1 LNLKPGT
8 IANLRKK
15 KKKLLILRLSQNS
28 PLKNSK
34 KGDSMGYTTL
44 RPTSITPKAHELA
57 KKEAKRREDMG
68 VPSSITAVISEA
80 VVDKYGKEKR

>member
-1 LNLKPGT
+1 
-8 IANLRKK
+8 
-15 KKKLLILRLSQNS
+15 
-28 PLKNSK
+28 
-34 KGDSMGYTTL
+34 MGYTTL
-44 RPTSITPKAHELA
+44 KPTSITPKAHELA

>member
-1 LNLKPGT
+1 
-8 IANLRKK
+8 
-15 KKKLLILRLSQNS
+15 
-28 PLKNSK
+28 
-34 KGDSMGYTTL
+34 MGYTTL

-80 VVDKYGKEKR
+80 VVNTYGDTTKKVAKK